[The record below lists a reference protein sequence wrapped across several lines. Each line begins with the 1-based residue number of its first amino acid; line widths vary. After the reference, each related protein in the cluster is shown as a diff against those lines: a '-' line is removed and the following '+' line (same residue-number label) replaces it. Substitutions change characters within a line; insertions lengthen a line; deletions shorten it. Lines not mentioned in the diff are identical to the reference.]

1 MAAKQSIKFKPG
13 VRLSL
18 FKKDACAV
26 HMSPQIGLAIVL
38 AGKVFNEMGYDLVV
52 TSVCDGKH
60 GAGSMHYLGNAI
72 DCRRRHLLAGA
83 VNPLFL
89 RLREALPKDLGFDVV
104 LEKTHFHI
112 EYDVNRLAKE
122 K

>member
-18 FKKDACAV
+18 FKKDAQSK
-26 HMSPQIGLAIVL
+26 HMSPQIALAIML
-38 AGKVFNEMGYDLVV
+38 AGKVFNERGHDLVV

-60 GAGSMHYLGNAI
+60 GEGSMHYKGNAF

-83 VNPLFL
+83 VNPILFSL
-89 RLREALPKDLGFDVV
+89 KEALPNDLGFDVI